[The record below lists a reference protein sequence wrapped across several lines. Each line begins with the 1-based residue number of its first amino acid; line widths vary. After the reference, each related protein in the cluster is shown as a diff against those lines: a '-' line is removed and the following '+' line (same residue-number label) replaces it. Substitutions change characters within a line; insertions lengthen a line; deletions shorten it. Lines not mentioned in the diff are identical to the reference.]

1 MRKYYCLFFSIC
13 WLLALTGCQQKAADA
28 IDREESLTAKQLLQ
42 GIWVDAESETV
53 TFKIKGDTVY
63 YPDTTSMPAYFR
75 IVDDTLMIG
84 STVTKYPILK
94 QAEHLFWFKSPNGDV
109 VKLIRSTEASDSAI
123 FEHRKQTQSSIINN
137 NKVLKRDTIVSY
149 DGERYHCYI
158 AINPT
163 KNKVTKSELSADGV
177 QVENEYFDNLIHISI
192 FKGSTR
198 VYSKNF
204 VKQMYAPKVPAG
216 FLNQAILSDMDY
228 DKIDSQGIHFNA
240 TLCIPDAA
248 SCYMVN
254 TTISQ
259 KGIVS
264 MELVEY

>member
-1 MRKYYCLFFSIC
+1 MNKLFII
-13 WLLALTGCQQKAADA
+13 LLNVCFLLTLIGCQQKSTD
-28 IDREESLTAKQLLQ
+28 IKDREESLTAKQLLQ

-84 STVTKYPILK
+84 TKEAKYPIIK
-94 QAEHLFWFKSPNGDV
+94 QAEQLFWFKSPNGDI
-109 VKLIRSTEASDSAI
+109 VKLIKSTESSDSAL
-123 FEHRKQTQSSIINN
+123 FEHRKQAQTPIIN

-163 KNKVTKSELSADGV
+163 RNKVTKSELTADGV

-192 FKGSTR
+192 FKGATR
-198 VYSKNF
+198 IYSKNF
-204 VKQMYAPKVPAG
+204 VKQMYAQKVPAG
-216 FLNQAILSDMDY
+216 FLSQAILSDMDY
-228 DKIDSQGIHFNA
+228 DKIDSQGFHFNA

-248 SCYMVN
+248 SCYMVS

-259 KGIVS
+259 KGAVS
-264 MELVEY
+264 MELLEY